1 MVTLSR
7 LIGIGAGFF
16 FGIVLHEY
24 AHAKVSD
31 MLGDR
36 YPRLQG
42 RLTLN
47 PKAHVDPVG
56 TLGMPGLFLFL
67 SLVGQPF
74 RFVFGY
80 GKPMEYNPQT
90 LRNGT
95 AGRVMVALAGPAVNL
110 ALAAIGG
117 IGSRIV
123 PAGGS
128 PSLAAILL
136 FFMSVN
142 VFLLVINVLPIPP
155 LDGSKI
161 LALFLSPAAQF
172 KMQEY
177 SQYILLFLIV
187 IFLFLPAVPAAMATP
202 ICRALSGIPFL
213 TGCPL

>member
-1 MVTLSR
+1 MVTVSR

-16 FGIVLHEY
+16 FGIILHEY

-42 RLTLN
+42 RVTLN
-47 PKAHVDPVG
+47 PKAHIDPVG

-80 GKPMEYNPQT
+80 GKPMDYNPQT

-95 AGRVMVALAGPAVNL
+95 TGRVMVALAGPAVNL
-110 ALAAIGG
+110 ALAAVGG
-117 IGSRIV
+117 FGSRIA
-123 PAGGS
+123 PAGENFS
-128 PSLAAILL
+128 PAAILL

-142 VFLLVINVLPIPP
+142 VFLLVINILPVPP

-177 SQYILLFLIV
+177 GQYIVLFLIV
-187 IFLFLPAVPAAMATP
+187 IFLFLPGVPSAMATP
-202 ICRALSGIPFL
+202 ICRALSGIEIL
-213 TGCPL
+213 QNCPL